1 MEVTI
6 NPKVAKLLQNYLYR
20 LEKKTGIKVNPNN
33 FISTAICEK
42 MERRIISIR

>member
-6 NPKVAKLLQNYLYR
+6 NPEVAILLQNYLHK
-20 LEKKTGIKVNPNN
+20 LEKKTGIKINPNN
-33 FISTAICEK
+33 FISTAIREK